1 MRKLPSESGEAYL
14 KRLAE
19 KCSEGDRAVL
29 TELAAL
35 VEQSFYGRKK
45 PSADAAF
52 CRAVRSCSFSAAGT
66 LKQDR

>member
-1 MRKLPSESGEAYL
+1 MFLPEDAMKLKEYADLVRNRNTP
-14 KRLAE
+14 
-19 KCSEGDRAVL
+19 AVL
-29 TELAAL
+29 MQLAAL

-66 LKQDR
+66 SKQDR